1 MGLGTLP
8 EGSTVVSKCKP
19 RSATLTSHCFFLQA
33 KRTTIGS
40 NIFWRS
46 IMGSNIFW
54 RIKSISPSSPSTRYS
69 RSIKWRH
76 SSKNRNATP
85 ESIWTNCEMLLQK
98 AFQPIMK
105 KTCDTWI
112 ESACISVLSLAN
124 PNSSITRRGRRV
136 GVKGVVACVTKHVP
150 IPKIMCHVSM
160 TGSSSYSGRFG
171 RYLAGLGRVGH
182 SSPPPLLYFSPS
194 YGGCILPP

>member
-1 MGLGTLP
+1 M
-8 EGSTVVSKCKP
+8 
-19 RSATLTSHCFFLQA
+19 
-33 KRTTIGS
+33 GS

-46 IMGSNIFW
+46 KIIFPPW
-54 RIKSISPSSPSTRYS
+54 PSTRYSTRYS
-69 RSIKWRH
+69 RSIKWKY

-124 PNSSITRRGRRV
+124 PNSSITRRGRV

-171 RYLAGLGRVGH
+171 QHLAGLGRGGR
-182 SSPPPLLYFSPS
+182 SSPPPPISHRLTVGAFF
-194 YGGCILPP
+194 PP